1 MKFFV
6 DTAEVAEIRE
16 LNALGLVDGVTTN
29 PSLVKKSGR
38 DFIEM
43 IREICGEVEGPVSA
57 ADGHVTAAMHV
68 NDWDAI
74 DPMREL
80 VEAAGTL

>member
-1 MKFFV
+1 MEYV
-6 DTAEVAEIRE
+6 GHHDRSDELTIR
-16 LNALGLVDGVTTN
+16 G
-29 PSLVKKSGR
+29 SLEER
-38 DFIEM
+38 NF
-43 IREICGEVEGPVSA
+43 RAYWTA

-80 VEAAGTL
+80 VEAGGTVPDA